1 MSIFPFM
8 VAALKKLNANVT
20 YIEVPGGSHTDVVVP
35 NLPKAFD
42 FMAAQKKALATSTK
56 Q

>member
-1 MSIFPFM
+1 M

-20 YIEVPGGSHTDVVVP
+20 YIEVAGGSHTDVVVP
-35 NLPKAFD
+35 NLPAGIRFPRRAD
-42 FMAAQKKALATSTK
+42 ERRASTSTK